1 MCFLLCFHLVQGS
14 RFRALVAAS
23 PPFLLGDARKWYFSH
38 QSLLRYEGRNR
49 LTCMVSDPSAQSLP
63 VLAVFFSHRA
73 FLSAQDDDTGER
85 VVSQGGGFAAF
96 FIGRCP
102 KVVFKSRVTS
112 HNNDTS
118 RPLETEVPQR
128 DFRVWP
134 NPKRRLACPLRR
146 LPVRPNG
153 PRQRRRMDPRSG
165 VKNYVRLSVSLKRH
179 PDRSGGIFLA
189 DW

>member
-1 MCFLLCFHLVQGS
+1 MVGPFCCVLHSRLAGIAGRNKLLIFLLCFHLVQGS
-14 RFRALVAAS
+14 GFRALVAAS
-23 PPFLLGDARKWYFSH
+23 PP
-38 QSLLRYEGRNR
+38 
-49 LTCMVSDPSAQSLP
+49 
-63 VLAVFFSHRA
+63 
-73 FLSAQDDDTGER
+73 
-85 VVSQGGGFAAF
+85 F

-112 HNNDTS
+112 HNNDTI

-153 PRQRRRMDPRSG
+153 PRRRRRMDPRSG
-165 VKNYVRLSVSLKRH
+165 VKEDVRLPVSLKRH

-189 DW
+189 DR

>member
-1 MCFLLCFHLVQGS
+1 MSPCHQEGRAHPICQDLYRPHPIPLRSFLSYTPPVSIKSCFPSFFVKFVSLRWTAVPLTLFRPFLLCFHLVQGS
-14 RFRALVAAS
+14 GFKVQGS
-23 PPFLLGDARKWYFSH
+23 
-38 QSLLRYEGRNR
+38 
-49 LTCMVSDPSAQSLP
+49 
-63 VLAVFFSHRA
+63 
-73 FLSAQDDDTGER
+73 
-85 VVSQGGGFAAF
+85 GGGFAAF

-153 PRQRRRMDPRSG
+153 PRRRRRMDPRSG
-165 VKNYVRLSVSLKRH
+165 VKNYVRLPVSLKRH
-179 PDRSGGIFLA
+179 PDRSGGILFA
-189 DW
+189 DR

>member
-1 MCFLLCFHLVQGS
+1 MHSGVAGIAGRNKPLINMKAHLQRCAFCFAFIWFQGSRFKVQGS
-14 RFRALVAAS
+14 R
-23 PPFLLGDARKWYFSH
+23 
-38 QSLLRYEGRNR
+38 
-49 LTCMVSDPSAQSLP
+49 
-63 VLAVFFSHRA
+63 
-73 FLSAQDDDTGER
+73 
-85 VVSQGGGFAAF
+85 GGFAAF

-153 PRQRRRMDPRSG
+153 PRRRRRMDPRSG
-165 VKNYVRLSVSLKRH
+165 VKNYVRLSVFHLSSRPKWRDLSCRAVNRERGKGEKGSTKVSFERGRMCAYGSSAIKI
-179 PDRSGGIFLA
+179 PRLRSG
-189 DW
+189 

>member
-1 MCFLLCFHLVQGS
+1 MNPHFFTASFYFAFIWLRVQGSGLRVQGS
-14 RFRALVAAS
+14 RGGL
-23 PPFLLGDARKWYFSH
+23 PP
-38 QSLLRYEGRNR
+38 
-49 LTCMVSDPSAQSLP
+49 
-63 VLAVFFSHRA
+63 
-73 FLSAQDDDTGER
+73 
-85 VVSQGGGFAAF
+85 F

-153 PRQRRRMDPRSG
+153 PRRRRRMDPRSG
-165 VKNYVRLSVSLKRH
+165 VKNYVRLSVFHLSSRPKWRDLFLQTGKPWVRERRKRKH
-179 PDRSGGIFLA
+179 QGVV
-189 DW
+189 

>member
-1 MCFLLCFHLVQGS
+1 MSFLLCLHLVQGS

-23 PPFLLGDARKWYFSH
+23 PPF
-38 QSLLRYEGRNR
+38 
-49 LTCMVSDPSAQSLP
+49 
-63 VLAVFFSHRA
+63 
-73 FLSAQDDDTGER
+73 
-85 VVSQGGGFAAF
+85 

-102 KVVFKSRVTS
+102 KVVFKSRFTS

-134 NPKRRLACPLRR
+134 NPKRRLACPFRR

-165 VKNYVRLSVSLKRH
+165 VKDYVRLPVSLKRH
-179 PDRSGGIFLA
+179 PDRSGGSFVVWRQLHYFFRRWYSRIAAFPGRGRCPAGA
-189 DW
+189 DRVTMV

>member
-1 MCFLLCFHLVQGS
+1 MCFLLYLEVLVGWNRREEQSADELKRINHVNGWSFLLCLHLVQGS

-23 PPFLLGDARKWYFSH
+23 PP
-38 QSLLRYEGRNR
+38 
-49 LTCMVSDPSAQSLP
+49 
-63 VLAVFFSHRA
+63 
-73 FLSAQDDDTGER
+73 
-85 VVSQGGGFAAF
+85 F

-153 PRQRRRMDPRSG
+153 PRRRRRMDPRSG
-165 VKNYVRLSVSLKRH
+165 VKNYVRLPVSLKRH

-189 DW
+189 DR